1 MEFEFW
7 ILDFLQTL
15 HHPLLDV
22 LMKGASFL
30 GNGGILWIILTIVLL
45 CIPKT
50 RTAGM
55 IMAVS
60 LCADALLCNVLL
72 KPAVAR
78 IRPYDVNTAVSL
90 LIKAPLDYSFPS
102 GHTAASFAAVSALYF
117 ADQKKTVE
125 DFSDLCRSD
134 CIFQNVSVCA
144 LSNRYF
150 RRNRYRYFVWLYWL
164 LGDQSNKKEI
174 RELGVVIH

>member
-30 GNGGILWIILTIVLL
+30 GNGGILWIILTIILL

-90 LIKAPLDYSFPS
+90 LIKAPIDYSFPS

-117 ADQKKTVE
+117 ADQKKLWKIFLIFAAVIA
-125 DFSDLCRSD
+125 FSRMYLYVHYPTDILGGIVVGILSGYIGFWVINRIKKRSG
-134 CIFQNVSVCA
+134 N
-144 LSNRYF
+144 
-150 RRNRYRYFVWLYWL
+150 
-164 LGDQSNKKEI
+164 
-174 RELGVVIH
+174 

>member
-1 MEFEFW
+1 MKFEFW

-15 HHPLLDV
+15 HHPLTDA

-30 GNGGILWIILTIVLL
+30 GNGGSLWIILTIVLL

-50 RTAGM
+50 RTAG
-55 IMAVS
+55 IVMAVS

-90 LIKAPLDYSFPS
+90 LIKAPSDYSFPS

-117 ADQKKTVE
+117 TGQKRLGT
-125 DFSDLCRSD
+125 
-134 CIFQNVSVCA
+134 IFLIFA
-144 LSNRYF
+144 
-150 RRNRYRYFVWLYWL
+150 
-164 LGDQSNKKEI
+164 
-174 RELGVVIH
+174 VVIAFSRMYLYVHYPTDILGGIVIGILSGYIGFRATKKIKKRYGN

>member
-30 GNGGILWIILTIVLL
+30 GNGGILWIILTIVAAMYSEDTYGRYDHG
-45 CIPKT
+45 CFP
-50 RTAGM
+50 
-55 IMAVS
+55 V
-60 LCADALLCNVLL
+60 CDALLCNVLL

-117 ADQKKTVE
+117 ADQKK
-125 DFSDLCRSD
+125 LWK
-134 CIFQNVSVCA
+134 IFLIFA
-144 LSNRYF
+144 
-150 RRNRYRYFVWLYWL
+150 
-164 LGDQSNKKEI
+164 
-174 RELGVVIH
+174 VVIAFSRMYLYVHYPTDILGGIVIGILSGYIGFWVINRIKKRSGN